1 VQAVKAAF
9 KAVIMNK
16 IGDVAFLIAMMIL
29 FSNFKTLNFSTIFA
43 LVPGVKENTFVF
55 LTFDI
60 NVIEASCFFLAI
72 GAIAKSA
79 QIGLHT

>member
-1 VQAVKAAF
+1 
-9 KAVIMNK
+9 MNK
-16 IGDVAFLIAMMIL
+16 IGDIAFLLAMMIL

-43 LVPGVKENTFVF
+43 LVPAVKDNHFVF
-55 LTFDI
+55 LTMNF
-60 NVIEASCFFLAI
+60 NVIESVCFFLTI

>member
-1 VQAVKAAF
+1 
-9 KAVIMNK
+9 MNK
-16 IGDVAFLIAMMIL
+16 IGDIAFLLAMMIL

-43 LVPGVKENTFVF
+43 LVPAVKDNHFVF
-55 LTFDI
+55 LTMNF
-60 NVIEASCFFLAI
+60 NVIESVCFFLTV